1 MDGYSPYQDENYA
14 DQKMNIHTE
23 IELAKKKNAGMESV
37 LAEYKQ
43 VIDLEMIT
51 SPKYV
56 IV

>member
-1 MDGYSPYQDENYA
+1 
-14 DQKMNIHTE
+14 MNIHTE